1 MADRTTL
8 GPDGMG
14 QYAASLGSPSRSRR
28 SPVTDQTAPHEITG
42 SPATGAADVQPAVAN
57 LETIVSLSKRRG
69 FVYPSSEIY
78 GGINAVWDYGPL
90 GVELKNNVKRAWWR
104 AMVQERTDIVGLDAG
119 ILMHP
124 QVWVTSGHV
133 GSFSDPLVE
142 CGTCHRRY
150 RLDELP
156 GAEGLTATD
165 LIDPTVIERFKL
177 SCPNDGGPLSP
188 PRRFNL
194 MFQTYMGPVQDEA
207 SIVYFRPET
216 AQGSYVNFKNVQQS
230 ARKKLPFGIAQIGKS
245 FRNEISPG
253 NFVFRMREFEQ
264 MEMQYFVRPDEAA
277 AIFESWLRRRFDW
290 YVRYGVTPE
299 RLRYREHAP
308 DELAHYAKKAV
319 DVEYRFPFGWKELEG
334 IHNRGDFDLSRHA
347 QASGENLE
355 YFDPATEEHFIPY
368 IVETAGGPDR
378 SAFTFL
384 IDAYREEEVRGEK
397 RVVLGLHPELA
408 PYKVAVLP
416 LLKKRPEIV
425 ELCQRIRSDLAT
437 DLMAVYD
444 DTAAI
449 GKLYRRQDEIGTP
462 WCVTVDVDSL
472 EDGQV
477 TIRDRDA
484 MTQERVPV
492 EGVKRLILDRLAAAR
507 AG

>member
-1 MADRTTL
+1 MTDTPVL
-8 GPDGMG
+8 DPD
-14 QYAASLGSPSRSRR
+14 A
-28 SPVTDQTAPHEITG
+28 VT
-42 SPATGAADVQPAVAN
+42 PAVAS
-57 LETIVSLSKRRG
+57 LDAIVSLSKRRG
-69 FVYPSSEIY
+69 FIFPSSEIY

-142 CGTCHRRY
+142 CASCHRRY

-156 GAEGLTATD
+156 GAETLSATD
-165 LIDPTVIERFKL
+165 LRDADIVDRLGLV
-177 SCPNDGGPLSP
+177 CPNDGGPLSP

-194 MFQTYMGPVQDEA
+194 MFSSHMGPVEDDG
-207 SIVYFRPET
+207 STVYFRPET

-230 ARKKLPFGIAQIGKS
+230 SRKKLPFGIAQVGKS

-264 MEMQYFVRPDEAA
+264 MEMQYFVRPGDAA
-277 AIFESWLRRRFDW
+277 AAAFDEWLPRRRAW
-290 YVRYGVTPE
+290 YEQYGVEPA
-299 RLRYREHAP
+299 RLRFREHAA
-308 DELAHYAKKAV
+308 DELAHYAKKAI

-334 IHNRGDFDLSRHA
+334 IHNRGDFDLGSHA
-347 QASGENLE
+347 EATGENLE
-355 YFDPATEEHFIPY
+355 YFDPATEEHFIPW
-368 IVETAGGPDR
+368 IVETAAGADR
-378 SAFTFL
+378 AAFTFL

-425 ELCQRIRSDLAT
+425 ELCHRLRADLAR
-437 DLMAVYD
+437 DVMAVYD

-462 WCVTVDVDSL
+462 WCVTVDVESL
-472 EDGQV
+472 EDGAV
-477 TIRDRDA
+477 TVRDRDS
-484 MTQERVPV
+484 MSQERVPLD
-492 EGVKRLILDRLAAAR
+492 GVKPLILERMSAAR
-507 AG
+507 P

>member
-1 MADRTTL
+1 L
-8 GPDGMG
+8 PN
-14 QYAASLGSPSRSRR
+14 
-28 SPVTDQTAPHEITG
+28 
-42 SPATGAADVQPAVAN
+42 SPAQSADDVAPAVAE
-57 LETIVSLSKRRG
+57 LDTIVSLAKRRG

-90 GVELKNNVKRAWWR
+90 GVELKSNVKRAWWR
-104 AMVQERTDIVGLDAG
+104 AMVQERDDIVGLDAG

-124 QVWVTSGHV
+124 QVWITSGHV

-142 CGTCHRRY
+142 CQTDHRRF

-156 GAEGLTATD
+156 GAENLSATD
-165 LIDPTVIERFKL
+165 LRDPTVVERLGLK
-177 SCPNDGGPLSP
+177 CPVDGGPLSA

-194 MFQTYMGPVQDEA
+194 MFKTYMGPVEDEA
-207 SIVYFRPET
+207 AIVYLRPET

-230 ARKKLPFGIAQIGKS
+230 SRKKLPFGIAQIGKS

-264 MEMQYFVRPDEAA
+264 MEMQYFVKPDDAA
-277 AIFESWLRRRFDW
+277 ATFEEWLPRRWSW
-290 YVRYGVTPE
+290 YTRYGVTE
-299 RLRYREHAP
+299 SRLRFREHAP

-334 IHNRGDFDLSRHA
+334 IHNRGDFDLSRH
-347 QASGENLE
+347 QAESGENLE
-355 YFDPATEEHFIPY
+355 YFDPATEQHFIPF
-368 IVETAGGPDR
+368 IVEAAGGPDR
-378 SAFTFL
+378 AAFTFL
-384 IDAYREEEVRGEK
+384 IDSYREEEVRGET
-397 RVVLGLHPELA
+397 RVVLGLHPDLA
-408 PYKVAVLP
+408 PYKVAILP

-425 ELCQRIRSDLAT
+425 EICHRLRDDLAK

-462 WCVTVDVDSL
+462 WCVTVDVESL
-472 EDGQV
+472 EDGAA
-477 TIRDRDA
+477 TIRDRDS
-484 MTQERVPV
+484 MTQDRVPIDS
-492 EGVKRLILDRLAAAR
+492 VKRVILDRMTSAR
-507 AG
+507 G

>member
-1 MADRTTL
+1 MTDL
-8 GPDGMG
+8 
-14 QYAASLGSPSRSRR
+14 
-28 SPVTDQTAPHEITG
+28 PVSDPHEVT
-42 SPATGAADVQPAVAN
+42 AAVPD
-57 LETIVSLSKRRG
+57 LDTIVSLSKRRG
-69 FVYPSSEIY
+69 FVFPSSEIY

-90 GVELKNNVKRAWWR
+90 GVELKNNVKRAWWK
-104 AMVQERTDIVGLDAG
+104 AMVQERNDIVGLDAG

-142 CGTCHRRY
+142 CATCRRRY

-156 GAEGLTATD
+156 GAEALTVTD
-165 LIDPTVIERFKL
+165 LTDPTVIERYRL
-177 SCPNDGGPLSP
+177 VCPNDGGPLSA

-194 MFQTYMGPVQDEA
+194 MFQTHMGPVQDEG
-207 SIVYFRPET
+207 SVVYFRPET

-230 ARKKLPFGIAQIGKS
+230 SRKKIPFGIAQIGKS

-264 MEMQYFVRPDEAA
+264 MEMQYFVRPGDAA
-277 AIFESWLRRRFDW
+277 AAAFEEWLPRRKAW
-290 YVRYGVTPE
+290 YEQHGVAPE
-299 RLRYREHAP
+299 RLRLREHAP
-308 DELAHYAKKAV
+308 DELAHYARKAV

-334 IHNRGDFDLSRHA
+334 VHNRGDFDLSRHA
-347 QASGENLE
+347 EASGENLE
-355 YFDPATEEHFIPY
+355 YFDPATEEHFTPWV
-368 IVETAGGPDR
+368 VETAAGADR
-378 SAFTFL
+378 AAFTFL
-384 IDAYREEEVRGEK
+384 IDAYREEEVRGER
-397 RVVLGLHPELA
+397 RVSLALHPDLA

-425 ELCQRIRSDLAT
+425 ELCHRILVDLKR
-437 DLMAVYD
+437 DMMAVYD

-472 EDGQV
+472 EDLAV
-477 TIRDRDA
+477 TVRDRDS
-484 MTQERVPV
+484 MTQERIPV
-492 EGVKRLILDRLAAAR
+492 EGVKRAILDRMDAAR
-507 AG
+507 G

>member
-1 MADRTTL
+1 M
-8 GPDGMG
+8 
-14 QYAASLGSPSRSRR
+14 
-28 SPVTDQTAPHEITG
+28 VTEAESVAPAIAEL
-42 SPATGAADVQPAVAN
+42 D
-57 LETIVSLSKRRG
+57 TIVSLSKRRG
-69 FVYPSSEIY
+69 FIFPSSEIY

-90 GVELKNNVKRAWWR
+90 GVELKNNVKRAWWK
-104 AMVQERTDIVGLDAG
+104 AMVQERDDIVGLDAG

-133 GSFSDPLVE
+133 GSFSDPMVE
-142 CGTCHRRY
+142 CQTDHRRF

-156 GAEGLTATD
+156 GTESLTTTELADPGIVQKLGL
-165 LIDPTVIERFKL
+165 K
-177 SCPNDGGPLSP
+177 CPVDGGPLSA

-194 MFQTYMGPVQDEA
+194 MFKTNMGPVEDDA
-207 SIVYFRPET
+207 SVIYLRPET
-216 AQGSYVNFKNVQQS
+216 AQGSYVNFKNVQQAS
-230 ARKKLPFGIAQIGKS
+230 RKKLPFGIAQIGKS

-264 MEMQYFVRPDEAA
+264 MEMQYFVRPDDAA
-277 AIFESWLRRRFDW
+277 ARFEEWLPRRFEW
-290 YVRYGVTPE
+290 YVRYGVTRE
-299 RLRYREHAP
+299 RLRTREHRP
-308 DELAHYAKKAV
+308 DELAHYAKKAI

-334 IHNRGDFDLSRHA
+334 VHNRGDFDLSRHA
-347 QASGENLE
+347 EASGENLE
-355 YFDPATEEHFIPY
+355 YFDPQTEEHLIPW
-368 IVETAGGPDR
+368 IVETAAGADR
-378 SAFTFL
+378 AAFTFL
-384 IDAYREEEVRGEK
+384 IDAYREEEVRGER
-397 RVVLGLHPELA
+397 RVSLALHPDLA

-425 ELCQRIRSDLAT
+425 ELCQRILADLKR

-472 EDGQV
+472 EDGAATV
-477 TIRDRDA
+477 RDRDS

-492 EGVKRLILDRLAAAR
+492 EGVKRAILDRMEAAR
-507 AG
+507 G